1 MSRFALVVV
10 SVVMLSACSGD
21 RQVVD
26 DRPPPFA
33 DREVTT
39 QWPGVGDGPDQAW
52 IDEQISD
59 FGLPILLVPS
69 PSSVE
74 GSTGV
79 MEIRNEDWSV
89 FVGTA
94 LVHGDQPIVRVD
106 TSNTFAD
113 PGCRTG
119 ESVAVRGTTG
129 CHFVDGVH
137 HLLRWEEEWVHEA
150 RWTVETRT
158 DDPIGWT
165 IAWLNTWI
173 AHW

>member
-94 LVHGDQPIVRVD
+94 LVHGDQPIVRGHLQHVCR
-106 TSNTFAD
+106 
-113 PGCRTG
+113 PGVPDRGVGGRTWDHWLPFRRWSPPPPAMG
-119 ESVAVRGTTG
+119 G
-129 CHFVDGVH
+129 GVG
-137 HLLRWEEEWVHEA
+137 A
-150 RWTVETRT
+150 
-158 DDPIGWT
+158 
-165 IAWLNTWI
+165 
-173 AHW
+173 